1 LPVFVVE
8 IMDNQDILKTG
19 EKLKIRDQQFN
30 LPAVLDELTVV
41 ANENLPVVDSL
52 QKMIGLIGSA
62 FGWLQ
67 GRIVMR
73 SGILVMGQ
81 EVIVWD
87 NPDAPPLLQNDLNWN
102 HRPIH
107 HLVAE
112 GRSVIVDDIQAGLTS
127 GLNFTDLPPEV
138 RGYLAYPIRPEGVFI
153 GVVEFFS
160 DAPLPHTP
168 ESQSLLSYGVAL
180 MTLVMERG
188 RARMQLRTSENRF
201 RAIFDQSYQFISLL
215 EPDGTFIEVND
226 TALEFCEMTAEELV
240 GNKYWERA
248 WWQDREDERRRLQA
262 LVKRAAAG
270 ELVRFEAEL
279 DGKNG
284 EILYAD
290 FTLKPIFN
298 RQGQVVQLISEGHD
312 ITALRHSLHH
322 LKLAEG
328 RLEEAQRIAKIG
340 HWDYDLVREKAT
352 WSKTL
357 LDIFG
362 LDPAQEFNIEVLLNL
377 VHPEDFPNF
386 NLTMERAATDGQSYE
401 HHFRIIRPD
410 GVTRT
415 IFAAGG
421 MAENQ
426 AGERVRL
433 SGIIQDITGRQR
445 LEESLART
453 VDRLSRLNTMVQTV
467 ASSLDQTTI
476 YRDVL
481 SAGRA
486 LLQPDALVLFLH
498 ENGDLVISAVEQEGE
513 LNLLGLRLPE
523 HAGVAGKTF
532 TTGETVWLTGEE
544 CRRRRSN
551 HLAAASGFEPG
562 SIVAVPVRWQD
573 TTFGVLEAVDLDQ
586 DAFTDDDVRLLQSIA
601 IWTAIAIN
609 NAHQHQSLARRLKE
623 SEAIAVV
630 SRSLSETLETEDVLD
645 LIVRTTHN
653 ILPKAE
659 WVIVHLLQGR
669 PERLIP
675 TAAAGVD
682 HDLHDYIIEP
692 DQGAAGLALGK
703 GEPVNIAD
711 TNVDPIL
718 TPFAYK
724 SGLRSLLVVPVQ
736 TRNHRLGTI
745 SLFCRE
751 REAFTQED
759 ERLLTILAAQ
769 AGLAIENA
777 QLFESQRRARMVA
790 EVQRERLKILTER
803 LVTAQE
809 EERLRISREL
819 HDGTGQALTSL
830 KISLDL
836 LQKALSPEQT
846 ELRASL
852 SDLAALT
859 GDTMDNLRNLAH
871 DLRPPGLDTFG
882 LHVAL
887 QGLCGDFS
895 SRTGLPH
902 HYEGIDLPGLP
913 NAVALSLYR
922 FVQEALTNVA
932 KHAEARNVTVRLM
945 REKNALVLSVDDDG
959 RGFRMMPDIRGGGI
973 GLMSMEERAELLGGV
988 LDIDTEPGRGT
999 CLTAKVPFDYGPQN
1013 PDRGEDT

>member
-1 LPVFVVE
+1 MFAVK
-8 IMDNQDILKTG
+8 IMDGQDVLKTA
-19 EKLKIRDQQFN
+19 EKLGIRDQQFN
-30 LPAVLDELTVV
+30 LPVVLDELAVV
-41 ANENLPVVDSL
+41 ANENLPVVDTL
-52 QKMIGLIGSA
+52 QKIMGPICSVY
-62 FGWLQ
+62 GWLQ

-73 SGILVMGQ
+73 SGIVVEEQ

-87 NPDAPPLLQNDLNWN
+87 NPDAPPLIQNDFNWN

-112 GRSVIVDDIQAGLTS
+112 GRSVMVDDIQTDSAF
-127 GLNFTDLPPEV
+127 GLNFTDLPPKV
-138 RGYLAYPIRPEGVFI
+138 RGYLAYPIKPEGVFI

-160 DAPLPHTP
+160 DAPLHRSM
-168 ESQSLLSYGVAL
+168 ESQGLVSYGVAL
-180 MTLVMERG
+180 MTLVIERS
-188 RARMQLRTSENRF
+188 RARLQLRMSENRF
-201 RAIFDQSYQFISLL
+201 RAIFDQSYHFISLL

-226 TALEFCEMTAEELV
+226 TALEFCEMTAGELV

-262 LVKRAAAG
+262 LVNRAAAG

-284 EILYAD
+284 EILYTD
-290 FTLKPIFN
+290 FTLKPVFN
-298 RQGQVVQLISEGHD
+298 RQGQVVQLISEGRD

-322 LKLAEG
+322 LKLTEG

-340 HWDYDLVREKAT
+340 HWDFDLVSEKAT

-362 LDPAQEFNIEVLLNL
+362 LDPAQEFNIEVLLNH
-377 VHPEDFPNF
+377 VHPEDIPD
-386 NLTMERAATDGQSYE
+386 LLQAMDRSATAGQSYE
-401 HHFRIIRPD
+401 HIFRIIRPD

-426 AGERVRL
+426 AGKQVRM
-433 SGIIQDITGRQR
+433 SGIIQDITGRRR
-445 LEESLART
+445 LEESLAHT
-453 VDRLSRLNTMVQTV
+453 VERLSRLNIMVQTV
-467 ASSLDQTTI
+467 ASSVDSMTI

-481 SAGRA
+481 SAGHA
-486 LLQPDALVLFLH
+486 LLQADALVLLLH
-498 ENGDLVISAVEQEGE
+498 EDGDLVITAAEQKED
-513 LNLLGLRLPE
+513 LNLLGLRLPDD
-523 HAGVAGKTF
+523 AGVAGEAF
-532 TTGETVWLTGEE
+532 TTGETVWLRGEE
-544 CRRRRSN
+544 CRRLRSS
-551 HLAAASGFEPG
+551 HLASITGFEPE
-562 SIVAVPVRWQD
+562 SIIAVPVRWRD
-573 TTFGVLEAVDLDQ
+573 AIFGILEALDVDE

-601 IWTAIAIN
+601 VWTAIAIG
-609 NAHQHQSLARRLKE
+609 NARQHQSLARRLKE
-623 SEAIAVV
+623 SEAIAAV
-630 SRSLSETLETEDVLD
+630 SRSLSETLESEDVLD
-645 LIVRTTHN
+645 LIVQTAHN
-653 ILPKAE
+653 IVPKAE
-659 WVIVHLLQGR
+659 WAIVHLLQGR

-682 HDLHDYIIEP
+682 HDLTDYIIDP
-692 DQGAAGLALGK
+692 DQAAAGLALRK
-703 GEPVNIAD
+703 GEPVNIRD
-711 TNVDPIL
+711 THLDPIL
-718 TPFAYK
+718 TPYAYK
-724 SGLRSLLVVPVQ
+724 SGLRSLLVAPVQ

-745 SLFCRE
+745 SVFCRE
-751 REAFTQED
+751 RDAFTHED

-777 QLFESQRRARMVA
+777 QLFDSQRRARMVA

-819 HDGTGQALTSL
+819 HDEAGQALTSL

-836 LQKALSPEQT
+836 LQNTLTPEQT
-846 ELRASL
+846 ELRANL

-859 GDTMDNLRNLAH
+859 GDTMNSLRILAH

-882 LHVAL
+882 LNVAL
-887 QGLCGDFS
+887 QGLCRDFS
-895 SRTGLPH
+895 ARTGLSH
-902 HYEGIDLPGLP
+902 NYEGIEMPDLP

-922 FVQEALTNVA
+922 FVQEALTNII
-932 KHAEARNVTVRLM
+932 KHAEARNVTVSLT
-945 REKNALVLSVDDDG
+945 REKNALVLSVSDDG
-959 RGFRMMPDIRGGGI
+959 RGFRLMPDIRGGGI
-973 GLMSMEERAELLGGV
+973 GLMSMEERTELLGGV

-999 CLTAKVPFDYGPQN
+999 RLTAKVPLDLDPHN
-1013 PDRGEDT
+1013 PDMIEEA